1 MKNLEKQ
8 IIKRLNKVLNKYN
21 LAIISKN
28 NHNYK
33 TTISVDNMFKNGC
46 SEYVLV
52 EIKDNTIIDYY
63 FMWNNIKNIVLESFL
78 NYSLFDAI
86 NDSHTF
92 IKYCDINPN
101 IKTDRINI
109 LIAKLYNEIMV
120 LNHCSSYEELAMKM
134 DLLGI

>member
-1 MKNLEKQ
+1 
-8 IIKRLNKVLNKYN
+8 
-21 LAIISKN
+21 
-28 NHNYK
+28 
-33 TTISVDNMFKNGC
+33 MFKNGC

-109 LIAKLYNEIMV
+109 LIAKLYNEIVV